1 MKSAWLV
8 AIAALVGASPAAAGC
23 ITTPAGRTVCRD
35 AAGQVVAAP
44 VNGGAVAA
52 GAVASPSV
60 ATVGAVAPRTYPGG
74 VSTAHGAYGG
84 AAAYNSRTGTATAAY
99 TNARGV
105 TTTQNSRGGEA
116 KTMNGKGV
124 VHTAGG
130 TTCVKGAGRGKCN

>member
-8 AIAALVGASPAAAGC
+8 AVAALVAASPAAGGC
-23 ITTPAGRTVCRD
+23 MTTPAGRTVCRN
-35 AAGQVVAAP
+35 AAGQIVAAP

-52 GAVASPSV
+52 GAVA
-60 ATVGAVAPRTYPGG
+60 PRTYPGG
-74 VSTAHGAYGG
+74 VSTVQGAYGG
-84 AAAYNSRTGTATAAY
+84 RAAYNARTGTATAAY